1 MSNAP
6 SGEKR
11 RMAYTLLIPV
21 QTTGVN
27 DIRYLVELA
36 EHAAQHLQV
45 VDLDRHIDGG
55 DLLFNVAAAGDA
67 QHVDFFIGQNGGD
80 IA

>member
-1 MSNAP
+1 MITVWGLP
-6 SGEKR
+6 
-11 RMAYTLLIPV
+11 PV
-21 QTTGVN
+21 QSPCIN
-27 DIRYLVELA
+27 HIRHLVQLT

-45 VDLDRHIDGG
+45 VDLDGHINGG

-67 QHVDFFIGQNGGD
+67 QHVDFFVSQNGGD